1 MTESRLRTAQ
11 RWAARRWAAL
21 RWTAAAAVLLV
32 ALAIALWPRGGSGE
46 PVGPAGAA
54 PAPDLTVLR
63 DRAALA
69 PCPGAVEGATGGR
82 GPLAGVTVPCLGGGA
97 PVPLGSALAG
107 RETLLN
113 VWSHTCQ
120 PCRDELPALQEYA
133 AGGGAVA
140 VLGVQEDGS
149 PQAGLAMLTALGV
162 HLPSVV
168 DEAGALRAAVAAPP
182 VLPLSYLVSA
192 DGSVRMVDPP
202 RVFRSA
208 ADVDAAVRRLRAG
221 TGAGG

>member
-1 MTESRLRTAQ
+1 MGLGSTAVGPTAP
-11 RWAARRWAAL
+11 RWTVL
-21 RWTAAAAVLLV
+21 RWVAAAAVLLV
-32 ALAIALWPRGGSGE
+32 ALAVALWPRGDSGE
-46 PVGPAGAA
+46 PAGPAGAA
-54 PAPDLTVLR
+54 PPPGLTALR

-69 PCPGAVEGATGGR
+69 PCPGPVEGAPGGS
-82 GPLAGVTVPCLGGGA
+82 GPLAGVTVACLGGGA

-133 AGGGAVA
+133 AGSGAVA
-140 VLGVQEDGS
+140 VLGVQEDGT
-149 PQAGLAMLTALGV
+149 PQAGLALLAALGV
-162 HLPSVV
+162 HLPSVA
-168 DEAGALRAAVAAPP
+168 DEAGALRAALAAPP

-208 ADVDAAVRRLRAG
+208 ADVAAAVGRLRAAA
-221 TGAGG
+221 GAGG